1 MTRLVDSFQEQID
14 EFDDNYI
21 VIFFDTAEEI
31 YGGVSAY
38 ERQGLAWKS
47 FFHKN
52 TFMTQAREKFGELKA
67 EVTKRTKWQE
77 SNLEEK

>member
-1 MTRLVDSFQEQID
+1 MTRIVDSLQEKID

-21 VIFFDTAEEI
+21 VIFFDTADEI

-47 FFHKN
+47 YFHK
-52 TFMTQAREKFGELKA
+52 
-67 EVTKRTKWQE
+67 
-77 SNLEEK
+77 